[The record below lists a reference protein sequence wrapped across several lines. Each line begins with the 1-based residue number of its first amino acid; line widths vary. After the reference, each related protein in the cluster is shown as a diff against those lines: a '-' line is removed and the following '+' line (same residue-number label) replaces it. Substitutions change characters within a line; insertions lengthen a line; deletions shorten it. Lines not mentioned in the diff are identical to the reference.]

1 MPALEVQ
8 CTSDMKTRLVS
19 MGNSRGVRLPKPLI
33 EQVGLVDEVTL
44 RVHNG
49 AILIS
54 PARTSRAGWAE
65 GAAQLATTQGE
76 GLLDPPVA
84 TQFDRDDWKW

>member
-1 MPALEVQ
+1 
-8 CTSDMKTRLVS
+8 MKTRLVS

-33 EQVGLVDEVTL
+33 EQVGLVDEVSL

-54 PARTSRAGWAE
+54 PARASRAGW
-65 GAAQLATTQGE
+65 GAAATELAATQDGR
-76 GLLDPPVA
+76 LIDPTVA
-84 TQFDRDDWKW
+84 TRFDEDEWKW